1 MNWVGAVGGSWDPVE
16 NASLMPWLVATAL
29 VHSLVVTENQ
39 KLFNGFSILLAIIA
53 FSLSLLGTFLVRS
66 GVLISV
72 HSFASDPER
81 GMFILAL
88 IGVLTGGA
96 LILYAL
102 RVKKGKKDRWKFSL
116 GNHYYCLIM
125 FFYVPLLP

>member
-1 MNWVGAVGGSWDPVE
+1 ME

-29 VHSLVVTENQ
+29 VHSLIVTE
-39 KLFNGFSILLAIIA
+39 KKGLFNSFSTLLAIIA

-81 GMFILAL
+81 GLFILML
-88 IGVLTGGA
+88 IGLFTGGA
-96 LILYAL
+96 LMLFAL
-102 RVKKGKKDRWKFSL
+102 KQKRSAPLKLELLSRESPVSYTHL
-116 GNHYYCLIM
+116 TLPTTP
-125 FFYVPLLP
+125 YV